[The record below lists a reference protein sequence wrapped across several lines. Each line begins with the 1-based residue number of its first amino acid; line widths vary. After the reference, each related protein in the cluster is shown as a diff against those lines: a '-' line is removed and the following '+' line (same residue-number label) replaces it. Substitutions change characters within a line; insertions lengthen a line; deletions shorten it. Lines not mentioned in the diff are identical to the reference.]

1 MARRKVEVTREGRR
15 DNRTGAVYKIGGKRK
30 KPWVALA
37 PVTEIDGE
45 MKQPFIGTFK
55 TRKEAEDALRNC
67 KYVALGFTH
76 SIKMNE
82 LFEELYRRKERK
94 GMKEK
99 SLEAVQ
105 TSYNHIAHL
114 GSCAFNDLTVADFQ
128 RVIDNLVDEGS
139 SYSKCMKVKSVVS
152 QLYDIAIQ
160 NKIGQVNYAK
170 YIDVTQAK
178 EGKVPPF
185 PDKDIRTLFHH
196 DDDRIAKSS
205 LILAYT
211 GFRINEFLS
220 LKKKENVHL
229 KEGYLVGG
237 SKTEAGK
244 NRIVPIHFLIMP
256 YIEYFMDE
264 FEGSEWLFSRAGE
277 RVTPNYYRKYYHGPL
292 VERLGLSPYNPHSFR
307 HTFATKMRKAKLDS
321 KTIESVF
328 GHTDAR
334 FTDQRYVDLPADYLI
349 QEVNK
354 IK

>member
-1 MARRKVEVTREGRR
+1 MARRKRVIEIVEGRR
-15 DNRTGAVYKIGGKRK
+15 DNGTGTVYKMGGKRK
-30 KPWVALA
+30 KPWAARA
-37 PVTEIDGE
+37 PLMEVDGE
-45 MKQPFIGTFK
+45 MKQPFLGSFK
-55 TRKEAEDALRNC
+55 TEKEAEDALKNC
-67 KYVALGFTH
+67 KYVALGFTQ

-94 GMKEK
+94 GMTEK

-105 TSYNHIAHL
+105 TSYNHIAQL
-114 GSCAFNDLTVADFQ
+114 GTCAFNDLTVADFQ
-128 RVIDNLVDEGS
+128 RVIDDLVDEGS
-139 SYSKCMKVKSVVS
+139 SYSKCIKVKSVIS

-178 EGKVPPF
+178 EGKIPPF

-220 LKKKENVHL
+220 LKKENVHL

-256 YIEYFMDE
+256 YIEYFIKE
-264 FEGSEWLFSRAGE
+264 FEESEWLFSRAGA
-277 RVTPNYYRKYYHGPL
+277 RVTPDYYRKYYHGPL

-307 HTFATKMRKAKLDS
+307 HTFATKMRQAKLDS

-334 FTDQRYVDLPADYLI
+334 FTDERYVDLPAEYLI

>member
-76 SIKMNE
+76 SIKMDE

-94 GMKEK
+94 GMTEK
-99 SLEAVQ
+99 ALAAVQ
-105 TSYNHIAHL
+105 TSYNHIAQL

-170 YIDVTQAK
+170 YIDVTQAR
-178 EGKVPPF
+178 EGKILPF

-256 YIEYFMDE
+256 YIEYFMEE
-264 FEGSEWLFSRAGE
+264 FKDSEWLFSRAGE
-277 RVTPNYYRKYYHGPL
+277 QVTPDYYRKYYHGPL

-334 FTDQRYVDLPADYLI
+334 FTDERYVDLSADYLI

>member
-1 MARRKVEVTREGRR
+1 MARRKIVEIIEGRR
-15 DNRTGAVYKIGGKRK
+15 DNGTGSVYKMNGRRK
-30 KPWVALA
+30 KPWVARA
-37 PVTEIDGE
+37 PLMVIDGV
-45 MKQPFIGTFK
+45 KKRPLLGTFK
-55 TRKEAEDALRNC
+55 TEREADAALLNC
-67 KYVALGFTH
+67 KYVALGFSH
-76 SIKMNE
+76 SIKMDD
-82 LFEELYRRKERK
+82 LFAELYRRKERK
-94 GMKEK
+94 GMSKK

-105 TSYNHIAHL
+105 TSYNHIARL
-114 GSCAFNDLTVADFQ
+114 GSCVFNDLTVADFQ
-128 RVIDNLVDEGS
+128 RVIDELVDQGS
-139 SYSKCMKVKSVVS
+139 SYSKCVKVKSIVS
-152 QLYDIAIQ
+152 QLYDVAIQ

-170 YIDVTQAK
+170 YIDVTQAV
-178 EGKVPPF
+178 EGKIPPF
-185 PDKDIRTLFHH
+185 PDEDIRTLFHH
-196 DDDRIAKSS
+196 DEDRIAKSS

-256 YIEYFMDE
+256 YIKFFMEE
-264 FEGSEWLFSRAGE
+264 FKESEWLFSRAGE
-277 RVTPNYYRKYYHGPL
+277 RVTPNYYRKYYHAPL

-334 FTDQRYVDLPADYLI
+334 FTDARYVDLPTDYLI
-349 QEVNK
+349 EEVNK